1 MKITGI
7 ALLAL
12 ATLSVASADPVIT
25 TSASCYVFG
34 EAAVTRAG
42 SCSLGTPPPTQ
53 QRYPPPY
60 ASATSSA
67 SVVLQK
73 TASDWL
79 TISMRVD
86 ANAVYG
92 PIYGPHSAGAS
103 GENTIHID
111 FVTPGPERDGIL
123 ELQWQLVWMG
133 NAGDFEGAANY
144 TMGSYSAGGC
154 AGGGS
159 PQCGFPGPNAPPIRF
174 ELGKAFSFDS
184 SNWLSVGTEQGNS
197 AGYAGIDLQ
206 FRFLEA
212 DGFTPVL
219 AISPPE
225 SVPEPATL
233 ALIGVGLL
241 GCGWLR
247 PKG

>member
-25 TSASCYVFG
+25 TSATCYVFG
-34 EAAVTRAG
+34 ETTVTSAG
-42 SCSLGTPPPTQ
+42 SCSLGTPPTQ
-53 QRYPPPY
+53 QPYPPY

-67 SVVLQK
+67 SVVLQQ

-86 ANAVYG
+86 ANAAAGPMYG
-92 PIYGPHSAGAS
+92 LDAASAS
-103 GENTIHID
+103 GQNTIHVN
-111 FVTPGPERDGIL
+111 FVTSGPERAGIL

-133 NAGDFEGAANY
+133 NPGDFEGTANY
-144 TMGSYSAGGC
+144 TMGSSYSGGC
-154 AGGGS
+154 GGGAS
-159 PQCGFPGPNAPPIRF
+159 PGCVFPGPNAPPIRF
-174 ELGKAFSFDS
+174 ELGTAFSFDS
-184 SNWLSVGTEQGNS
+184 SNWLEVSTEQGNS

-212 DGFTPVL
+212 DDFTPVL

-233 ALIGVGLL
+233 ALIGAGLL